1 MSDRHWARNLSWP
14 EPPNDFWEKGKIK
27 NALSEDY
34 KTIYEQDHFESKY
47 LLRDN
52 IADMKKAKAT
62 YSMNQSISNKKLRA
76 SFILLGIQHPFSQA
90 TESLAPEPL
99 IL

>member
-1 MSDRHWARNLSWP
+1 MTFERKKRL
-14 EPPNDFWEKGKIK
+14 K

-34 KTIYEQDHFESKY
+34 KTIYEQDHSESKY

-62 YSMNQSISNKKLRA
+62 YSMNQSISNKNLRV

-90 TESLAPEPL
+90 TERLAPEPL